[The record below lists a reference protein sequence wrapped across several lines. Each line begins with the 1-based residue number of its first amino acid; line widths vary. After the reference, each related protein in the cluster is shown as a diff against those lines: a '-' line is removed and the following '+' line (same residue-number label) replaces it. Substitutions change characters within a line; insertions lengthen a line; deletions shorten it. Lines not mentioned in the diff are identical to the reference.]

1 MREEYAFDWLTKRY
15 KSQATMKNLSNADK
29 SAVIVLGLAGTEGLN
44 LAAADEVIF
53 AERFVNPG
61 KEAQAEDRIN
71 RPDQIT
77 PPRVT
82 YMIPLEPFA
91 LAYSNRM
98 EQKRD
103 SILRTLGETPTSDY
117 SQPLDP
123 ATLRRALLLNRKLFA
138 QYFDPDITDA
148 FLAELNPTDF
158 TEFWVGQIDDTADAR
173 AADSVRESEK
183 VARTTAARSRALSN
197 WSPLIQK
204 ALGGSRALDKLKAA
218 GNTIPNYA
226 RLVPEFFDAQ
236 DIVEGTSVREVSRAE
251 VDAALRSGAE
261 IVFAGYP
268 VGLFSA
274 QQGPTGDSIRKRSYN
289 SVDPPHVQVMQR
301 DDWLSALDLP
311 NTGMVLLDGEPLT
324 PADLDLDEYP
334 EDYVEYL
341 QADASRSG
349 RHKEGYIYALNPR
362 RKKNMARSRRSGK
375 YADVWNKY
383 GQKGFGIPTKAPDVG
398 SYPLYPIGRARY
410 ALVLIAS
417 PSYDKKKGE
426 REQIRKRALEAHPS
440 LKSFWAER
448 KKTIDAR
455 MKGRGRARMA
465 ANPSGQKQIVVR
477 ATSRSEL
484 GEMVPIAVDALMA
497 MGAEDVKVGPMQRD
511 RGVFRVRFTIEGL
524 GSGRRFSSSQRKAFR
539 RLVTVLLP
547 SKVRAPSFQNAT
559 GTGFE
564 AEKSDPLPGYRGR
577 GTTPDSKRTA
587 RSKSRSK
594 ARRKTPRRLNSKSRR

>member
-1 MREEYAFDWLTKRY
+1 
-15 KSQATMKNLSNADK
+15 
-29 SAVIVLGLAGTEGLN
+29 
-44 LAAADEVIF
+44 
-53 AERFVNPG
+53 
-61 KEAQAEDRIN
+61 
-71 RPDQIT
+71 
-77 PPRVT
+77 
-82 YMIPLEPFA
+82 
-91 LAYSNRM
+91 
-98 EQKRD
+98 
-103 SILRTLGETPTSDY
+103 
-117 SQPLDP
+117 
-123 ATLRRALLLNRKLFA
+123 
-138 QYFDPDITDA
+138 
-148 FLAELNPTDF
+148 
-158 TEFWVGQIDDTADAR
+158 
-173 AADSVRESEK
+173 
-183 VARTTAARSRALSN
+183 
-197 WSPLIQK
+197 
-204 ALGGSRALDKLKAA
+204 
-218 GNTIPNYA
+218 
-226 RLVPEFFDAQ
+226 LVPEFFDAQ

-251 VDAALRSGAE
+251 VDTALRSGAE
-261 IVFAGYP
+261 SVFAGYP

-564 AEKSDPLPGYRGR
+564 AEKGDPLPGYRGR